1 MGINTYFRIMKRDLI
16 ILFLIIFGVD
26 LLLGDVRYLIGAAD
40 KQAAFDQVFSLNNLW
55 LSITFMIGIG
65 SMVLFT
71 FYILS
76 KYYPIKEH
84 ARYVI
89 FLIIGL
95 VFSVFIRYALQE
107 LAGRYFFGAGNYKK
121 GVSLWYYMIDN
132 FYYSFLY
139 FAIAITYFFVRHA
152 FKNEKE
158 KMELLVENKAT
169 QLQLLKSQINPH
181 FLFNNL
187 NNIYSLVY
195 QKSENALP
203 TIDKLS
209 NLLRYSLYEV
219 GQKVT
224 IDQEMNQIDNFIE
237 LQKLRLD
244 KKLELVI
251 KPGKVTQNIEIPPL
265 LFFPFIENA
274 FKHGELHNEKNPI
287 RIELDQDG
295 KYIYF
300 TSSNKVASIE
310 KDEVGGIGLENI
322 RKRLNLIYG
331 NKHSFS
337 IVEKDDLFQVSLKI
351 PVKYD

>member
-1 MGINTYFRIMKRDLI
+1 MKKDLI
-16 ILFLIIFGVD
+16 ILFLIVFGVD
-26 LLLGDVRYLIGAAD
+26 LLLGDVRYLIGAVD
-40 KQAAFDQVFSLNNLW
+40 KQAAFNEVFSLNNLW
-55 LSITFMIGIG
+55 LSLTFLVGIG

-76 KYYPIKEH
+76 KYYPIKNH
-84 ARYVI
+84 LKYI
-89 FLIIGL
+89 TFLIIGL

-121 GVSLWYYMIDN
+121 GVNLWYYMIDN

-139 FAIAITYFFVRHA
+139 FAIAITYFFVRQT

-158 KMELLVENKAT
+158 KMELLIQNKAT

-219 GQKVT
+219 GEKVT
-224 IDQEMNQIDNFIE
+224 IDQEMSQINNFIE
-237 LQKLRLD
+237 LQKLRSE
-244 KKLELVI
+244 KKLAYVLETLEVDH
-251 KPGKVTQNIEIPPL
+251 NIEIPPL
-265 LFFPFIENA
+265 LFFPFVENA
-274 FKHGELHNEKNPI
+274 FKHGELHNKENPI
-287 RIELDQDG
+287 LIQLKQDDQ
-295 KYIYF
+295 YIYF
-300 TSSNKVASIE
+300 DINNKKTSKE
-310 KDEVGGIGLENI
+310 KDNVGGIGLENI
-322 RKRLNLIYG
+322 IKRLNLIYG
-331 NKHSFS
+331 NQHSFS
-337 IVEKDDLFQVSLKI
+337 IVEKNDLFQVKLKI
-351 PVKYD
+351 PVQI